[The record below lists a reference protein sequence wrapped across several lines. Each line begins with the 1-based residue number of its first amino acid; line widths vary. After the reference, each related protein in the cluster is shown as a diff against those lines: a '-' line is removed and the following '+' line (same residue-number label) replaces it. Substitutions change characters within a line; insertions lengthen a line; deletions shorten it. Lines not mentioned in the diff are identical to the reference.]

1 MTALILIHTQL
12 PRLLFSKIEANVMTA
27 CEAYLWI
34 MALFMPFP
42 AVYDARAALC
52 RSSRK
57 TNVTMNFPSSPT
69 SSTSL
74 ATALAFSYLN
84 WGLRRRVA
92 VAAFPYAFCR
102 GCDSLLLS

>member
-12 PRLLFSKIEANVMTA
+12 PRLLFSKIEVNVMVA

-34 MALFMPFP
+34 MALSMPFL

-69 SSTSL
+69 SL
-74 ATALAFSYLN
+74 ATALAFSCLN
-84 WGLRRRVA
+84 WGQRRRVA